1 VLSLMLLPILAIWWP
16 WLGKLWGVEVV
27 SYALLLLGAGAQ
39 KGIQMKDALMIVG
52 LPLAIGTMHL
62 SWGLAFLF
70 SMVRAG
76 LREA

>member
-1 VLSLMLLPILAIWWP
+1 
-16 WLGKLWGVEVV
+16 
-27 SYALLLLGAGAQ
+27 
-39 KGIQMKDALMIVG
+39 MKEARMIVG
-52 LPLAIGTMHL
+52 LPLAIGAMHL